1 VEDSAAVVVL
11 GALEVVAR
19 VVEAQAVAG
28 EDNMIPEEKIQEFVR
43 RVRESGGANVESII
57 LYGSAASDDFHAE
70 FSNLNLFCVLRE
82 SSFAALQKLSPAM
95 KWWKDQKQP
104 APLLMT
110 RAELN
115 ATTDVFT
122 IELTDMRQSYRVLY
136 GDDVLKELTV
146 SLRWHRAQVE
156 YELREKLVLLR
167 QHALLATEDDKRLG
181 DLLLRSS
188 ASFVT
193 LFRHALIALGEDAP
207 TGKREA
213 VVLLAKKVGFD
224 ATPITQVLDVREHKR
239 DLKSLDVKNLF
250 GRYLAAIESVTAAV
264 DKALE

>member
-1 VEDSAAVVVL
+1 MVPED
-11 GALEVVAR
+11 
-19 VVEAQAVAG
+19 
-28 EDNMIPEEKIQEFVR
+28 KIQEFVR
-43 RVRESGGANVESII
+43 RVREGGGANVESVI
-57 LYGSAASDDFHAE
+57 LYGSAASGDFHAE
-70 FSNLNLFCVLRE
+70 FSNLNLFCVLRD
-82 SSFAALQKLSPAM
+82 SSFAALQKLAPTM

-122 IELTDMRQSYRVLY
+122 IELMDMRRSYRVLF

-167 QHALLATEDDKRLG
+167 QHALLATEDDKRLWE
-181 DLLLRSS
+181 LLLRSS

-193 LFRHALIALGEDAP
+193 LFRHALIALGENGSA
-207 TGKREA
+207 GKRQA
-213 VVLLAKKVGFD
+213 VEQLAKKIGFD
-224 ATPITQVLDVREHKR
+224 PAPVFEVLDVREHKK
-239 DLKSLDVKNLF
+239 DLKSLDLKNLF
-250 GRYLAAIESVTAAV
+250 GRYLATIESVTAAV
-264 DKALE
+264 DKALEPGNS